1 MADKQN
7 DPFLKATVANASV
20 ASPDQHSDP
29 ANFARYGIETGDAD
43 PRDISTILM
52 GAQATNGK
60 AVIAAGRMTVNA
72 DSADARRQAQ
82 AEQQRRDSQQAREL
96 ANLAAWNSKTTT
108 VGGVQMTNAQAQE
121 ARQRFIDNEDFYAE
135 RAVQMG
141 YIKPDEKEELKRGVR
156 RKFELED
163 KTGRGTISD
172 AERKELRDWDRSS
185 VGQAGDKITA
195 AIHQGNGF
203 ALNASESRADITL
216 KSGSAISSLNAGEL
230 FQSAPNLGTEFKAA
244 TLAASSESKAVPPTP
259 VPISKDVKATGMDL

>member
-1 MADKQN
+1 MTDKRT

-20 ASPDQHSDP
+20 ASPDQRSDP
-29 ANFARYGIETGDAD
+29 ANLADDDVAPGEAD

-96 ANLAAWNSKTTT
+96 ASLAAWNSKTTT

-141 YIKPDEKEELKRGVR
+141 YIKSDEKEELKRGMR
-156 RKFELED
+156 RKLELED

-185 VGQAGDKITA
+185 IGQAGDKITA
-195 AIHQGNGF
+195 SIHQDRGF
-203 ALNASESRADITL
+203 SLDTAASRPNIALKPEKGISASNADD
-216 KSGSAISSLNAGEL
+216 L
-230 FQSAPNLGTEFKAA
+230 FQSAPKLGAEFKTAM
-244 TLAASSESKAVPPTP
+244 LSASSEPKASPPTP
-259 VPISKDVKATGMDL
+259 APTSREVKATGLDL